1 MWKTVIVIAF
11 AAAAGTLEL
20 PRVYR
25 RGSIKEAVVYAV
37 MLAAGTVLSIAA
49 MNTVDWPSPLLLLVP
64 LFRPLH
70 VWIESFFG

>member
-20 PRVYR
+20 PRAYR
-25 RGSIKEAVVYAV
+25 RSIKEAVVYAV

-49 MNTVDWPSPLLLLVP
+49 MRTVDWPSPLLLLVP
-64 LFRPLH
+64 IFRPLH
-70 VWIESFFG
+70 VWIESLFG